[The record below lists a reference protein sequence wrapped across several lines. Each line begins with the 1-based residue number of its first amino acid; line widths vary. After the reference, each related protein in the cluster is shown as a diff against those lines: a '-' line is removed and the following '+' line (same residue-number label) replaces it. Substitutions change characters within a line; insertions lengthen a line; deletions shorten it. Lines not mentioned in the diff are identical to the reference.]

1 MLEGLPT
8 GILEAAPITVLL
20 ILIAGTLG
28 WWIKGMAER
37 GRVKNEGVII
47 QAEIEAKARAIQG
60 KIEEAFRGEAATR
73 FQEFREEVH
82 GLRND
87 VARLEANLYNA
98 TTQSGRRGDKLNMVL
113 FILRLVMDELATR
126 DPTNKILA
134 QARQLLTRVEDE
146 PHEKGNSTALNQ
158 AEDTVEAAQAT
169 VREVKAEEAKKEED
183 EK

>member
-1 MLEGLPT
+1 MLESITTAPV
-8 GILEAAPITVLL
+8 LEGAASATV
-20 ILIAGTLG
+20 IIAIIGAFV

-37 GRVKNEGVII
+37 GRVKNEGTII
-47 QAEIEAKARAIQG
+47 QAKIEAEARALQG
-60 KIEEAFRGEAATR
+60 KIEETFRGEAATR
-73 FQEFREEVH
+73 FREFREEVH

-87 VARLEANLYNA
+87 VARLEANLHNA
-98 TTQSGRRGDKLNMVL
+98 TAQSGRRGDKLNMVL

-134 QARQLLTRVEDE
+134 QARALLARVEDE

-169 VREVKAEEAKKEED
+169 VREVKAEEAKK
-183 EK
+183 